1 MKNTFGSDFA
11 SSLLQIKAIE
21 LRPHNPFTWASGRRS
36 PIYCDNR
43 AVLSFPKV
51 RTMVK
56 SALVELADS
65 IPGFDTIAG
74 VATAGIPHGVLL
86 ADSLELPFVYV
97 RSSAKDHG
105 RQNLIEGRLPL
116 NAKVL
121 VVEDLISTGGSSLKA
136 VQALR
141 EAGAEVMGCL
151 ALFSYDFKEAKQAF
165 AEAGCPLLTISD
177 YPSLVQKAIESNYI
191 NSSDADIL
199 SSWNQDPVAWHEQFI
214 SSEV

>member
-1 MKNTFGSDFA
+1 MKNTYSGDFA

-43 AVLSFPKV
+43 AVLSFPTV

-56 SALVELADS
+56 SALVELAGS
-65 IPGFDTIAG
+65 ILGFDTIAG

-97 RSSAKDHG
+97 RASSKDHG
-105 RQNLIEGRLPL
+105 RQNLIEGRLPS

-136 VQALR
+136 VDALR
-141 EAGAEVMGCL
+141 QAGAEVIGCL
-151 ALFSYDFKEAKQAF
+151 ALFSYGFKEAHQAF
-165 AEAGCPLLTISD
+165 ENAKCPLLTISD
-177 YPSLVQKAIESNYI
+177 YPTLLQEAIKINYI
-191 NSSDADIL
+191 NANEADIL
-199 SSWNQDPVAWHEQFI
+199 SAWNQNPVAWHEQFVN
-214 SSEV
+214 SEV